1 MTSRELLSS
10 SSGCRGVAR
19 LKMGSI
25 ALTRQNKRSETGDR
39 TLVCEQ
45 VTKTGCYLTFS
56 RIFSFNNYDSRF
68 ILSGVQMYHSS
79 SSTNVVVPAGVDG
92 YLLYAGTGM
101 FSSSIRRFKTSS
113 HLPWIFST
121 ARSSFGV
128 H

>member
-1 MTSRELLSS
+1 MTSRVLLSS

-19 LKMGSI
+19 LKMGSV
-25 ALTRQNKRSETGDR
+25 ALTRQNKRSETGDG

-45 VTKTGCYLTFS
+45 VTKTGYYLTFS

-68 ILSGVQMYHSS
+68 ILSGVQMYHSR
-79 SSTNVVVPAGVDG
+79 SSTNVVDVDG
-92 YLLYAGTGM
+92 YLLYAGIGM